1 MSRYKKKQMQLKFL
15 NSKINL
21 VDSLEAE
28 RLVIDPDS
36 YTIY

>member
-36 YTIY
+36 YSIY